1 MPDSATSSRIVPDVD
16 QSLTGRHL
24 RPRRGPSLWPIW
36 LMICLLLV
44 AVAGAGA
51 VAWYERER
59 LLQEMNRLSG
69 EISNMHARLDSG
81 DGDVEDTLSFL
92 QAQVVTLFQE
102 QEQLAETISGTR
114 QELYAFLTDSD
125 ELVSSESLDTIDQQL
140 ERFRESAQ
148 VRDSQLAAI
157 HVSLDA
163 LERAGVEGRQRLV
176 EEVAHMEQLLE
187 SRSQLIEEEM
197 ASLQESLTTRQT
209 ALEEDVTA
217 LEEDVTQRQDDIQQ
231 ALAEVDT
238 GSDEELEQRID
249 TLESEVRQVRQAQL
263 AFSAQLEML
272 R

>member
-1 MPDSATSSRIVPDVD
+1 MSDSATSSRIVPDVD

-69 EISNMHARLDSG
+69 EVSNMHARLDSG
-81 DGDVEDTLSFL
+81 DADIEDTLSFL

-102 QEQLAETISGTR
+102 QEQLAQTISSTR
-114 QELYAFLTDSD
+114 QELYGFLTDND
-125 ELVSSESLDTIDQQL
+125 ERVSTESLDTLDQQV
-140 ERFRESAQ
+140 ERLRENAQ

-163 LERAGVEGRQRLV
+163 LERAGIEGRQSLM
-176 EEVAHMEQLLE
+176 EEVTHLEQLLE

-197 ASLQESLTTRQT
+197 AALQESLTRRQT
-209 ALEEDVTA
+209 ALEEDM
-217 LEEDVTQRQDDIQQ
+217 TQRLDELDQ
-231 ALAEVDT
+231 ALAEMDT
-238 GSDEELEQRID
+238 GLDEELEQRID
-249 TLESEVRQVRQAQL
+249 ALESEVRQVRQAQL